1 MSKTISDRLAQ
12 ASKISFVGR
21 KAEFDLL
28 LDSLESEE
36 LPFQVAYIH
45 GMGGIGK
52 THLVK
57 ALINTLNKEIQ
68 LILLD
73 CRNIEPT
80 PKGYLTAF
88 CNESG
93 FSAEED
99 NELSSA
105 IKNINDKNLRTL
117 IVLDTYETFGLMDTW
132 LRQMFIPSLSQNV
145 LTIIISRQPPNSAWI
160 TTPGWDS
167 LLKVIKLDA
176 LTEDESY
183 EMLQSRGLNH
193 SQTESIN
200 SFARGY
206 PLAIELAAAALKSQ
220 PELNIESAPPPQ
232 VLQNLTNSFL
242 LGLPIE
248 LKEAVEASST
258 TRRLSETVLKELL
271 GSDYHRD
278 LFDKLLDLPFVNPTT
293 DGLIV
298 HDIVRDTVRND
309 LEKRDPE
316 RLRSYRTRAWSHFT
330 KESFYVES
338 HNLWQCTADL
348 LYLIQN
354 PALRVGFFPKEGIE
368 HIVEPASLNNKKD
381 ILEITEASENEE
393 EVHIIE
399 QLLDRHLDF
408 FNVALNRNGDVDGF
422 YILFQTHEIDYDVA
436 SKDPIISEYFRHLRD
451 NPVSENES
459 VLILRR
465 WLSKGSG
472 ELPSNGQAACWIDVK
487 RRYMELRPDLR
498 RLYMSVTDLQ
508 TWGPVISPLGFVPLS
523 SYNIELG
530 NDTYHTLML
539 DFGPM
544 SIDGWLKRII
554 GIELGPKTY
563 DLEHEL
569 PQGTVNIMFAD
580 IADSTVLTEKLGD
593 AAFRARAREL
603 FANSTTI
610 IDEYG
615 GRIIEGK
622 LLGDGVLAVFNST
635 NSAIKCAIQ
644 LNLASPT
651 TGLELHI
658 GLHAGDVIKEDN
670 NIFGGAVNLAARISS
685 SSEPGEI
692 LVSDTIRNLAKTSTN
707 VSFNPKGEYT
717 LKGISEPHQLYSI
730 TMSSSQN

>member
-12 ASKISFVGR
+12 ASKTSFVGR
-21 KAEFDLL
+21 KEEFDLL
-28 LDSLESEE
+28 LNSLESED
-36 LPFQVAYIH
+36 LPFQIAFIH

-52 THLVK
+52 THLAK
-57 ALINTLNKEIQ
+57 ALINSLNKEIQ
-68 LILLD
+68 VILLD

-80 PKGYLTAF
+80 PKGFLTAF
-88 CNESG
+88 CNETG
-93 FSAEED
+93 FRAEED
-99 NELSSA
+99 NELSSV
-105 IKNINDKNLRTL
+105 IKNINDKKLRTL

-145 LTIIISRQPPNSAWI
+145 FTIIISRQPPNSAWI

-176 LTEDESY
+176 LTEGESY

-220 PELNIESAPPPQ
+220 PELNIDRAPPAQ

-242 LGLPIE
+242 LGLPVE

-258 TRRLSETVLKELL
+258 TRRLSETILRELL
-271 GSDYHRD
+271 GSDYNRD
-278 LFDKLLDLPFVNPTT
+278 LFDKLLDLPFVNPTN

-298 HDIVRDTVRND
+298 HDIVRDTIRND

-330 KESFYVES
+330 KESLYVES
-338 HNLWQCTADL
+338 HDLWQCTADL

-354 PALRVGFFPKEGIE
+354 PVLRDAFFPKEGIE
-368 HIVEPASLNNKKD
+368 HIVERASLNNKED
-381 ILEITEASENEE
+381 ILEITKAYENEE
-393 EVHIIE
+393 AVQIVK
-399 QLLDRHLDF
+399 QLFQRHLDF

-422 YILFQTHEIDYDVA
+422 YILFHPHEIDSEIA
-436 SKDPIISEYFRHLRD
+436 SMDPITSEYFRHLRE
-451 NPVSENES
+451 NPVSENEC

-472 ELPSNGQAACWIDVK
+472 ELPSKCQAACWIDVK
-487 RRYMELRPDLR
+487 RKYMELRPDLR
-498 RLYMSVTDLQ
+498 RLYTSVTDLQ
-508 TWGPVISPLGFVPLS
+508 IWGPIVSPLGFVPLTN
-523 SYNIELG
+523 YNVKLG
-530 NDTYHTLML
+530 DTIYNTALM
-539 DFGPM
+539 DFGPL
-544 SIDGWLKRII
+544 SIDGWLKRLI
-554 GIELGPKTY
+554 GLELGAESDYIK
-563 DLEHEL
+563 HEL
-569 PQGTVNIMFAD
+569 LEGTVNIMFAD
-580 IADSTVLTEKLGD
+580 IANSTDLTEELGD

-603 FANSTTI
+603 FATSVAI
-610 IDEYG
+610 IKEYDG
-615 GRIIEGK
+615 SLIEGK

-635 NSAIKCAIQ
+635 HSAIECAIQ
-644 LNLASPT
+644 LNLASSASE
-651 TGLELHI
+651 LKLHI
-658 GLHAGDVIKEDN
+658 GLNAGDVIKEDN
-670 NIFGGAVNLAARISS
+670 NIYGGAVNLAARISG

-717 LKGISEPHQLYSI
+717 LKGISEPHQLYGI
-730 TMSSSQN
+730 TAN

>member
-12 ASKISFVGR
+12 ASKTSFVGR
-21 KAEFDLL
+21 KAEFELL
-28 LDSLESEE
+28 LNSLESEE
-36 LPFQVAYIH
+36 LPFQVAFIH

-52 THLVK
+52 THLVN
-57 ALINTLNKEIQ
+57 ALINTLNKKIQ
-68 LILLD
+68 LNFLD

-80 PKGYLTAF
+80 PKGFLTAF

-93 FSAEED
+93 FNAEEG

-167 LLKVIKLDA
+167 LLKVIRLDA

-200 SFARGY
+200 NFARGY

-220 PELNIESAPPPQ
+220 PELNIDSAPPAQ

-242 LGLPIE
+242 LGLPVE

-258 TRRLSETVLKELL
+258 TRRLSETVLRELL

-316 RLRSYRTRAWSHFT
+316 RLRSYRTRAWRHFT
-330 KESFYVES
+330 NESLKVES
-338 HNLWQCTADL
+338 PNLWQCTADL

-354 PALRVGFFPKEGIE
+354 PVLRDAFFPRAGTED
-368 HIVEPASLNNKKD
+368 IVEPASLNNKKD
-381 ILEITEASENEE
+381 ILEIAKANENEE
-393 EVHIIE
+393 AFQIID
-399 QLLDRHLDF
+399 QLLERHLEF
-408 FNVALNRNGDVDGF
+408 FNVTLNRNGDVDGF
-422 YILFQTHEIDYDVA
+422 FILFQPHEIDSDIV
-436 SKDPIISEYFRHLRD
+436 SKDPITLEYFRHLRD
-451 NPVSENES
+451 SPVSENEC

-472 ELPSNGQAACWIDVK
+472 ELPSNSQAACWIDVK
-487 RRYMELRPDLR
+487 R
-498 RLYMSVTDLQ
+498 
-508 TWGPVISPLGFVPLS
+508 
-523 SYNIELG
+523 
-530 NDTYHTLML
+530 
-539 DFGPM
+539 
-544 SIDGWLKRII
+544 
-554 GIELGPKTY
+554 
-563 DLEHEL
+563 
-569 PQGTVNIMFAD
+569 
-580 IADSTVLTEKLGD
+580 
-593 AAFRARAREL
+593 
-603 FANSTTI
+603 
-610 IDEYG
+610 
-615 GRIIEGK
+615 
-622 LLGDGVLAVFNST
+622 
-635 NSAIKCAIQ
+635 
-644 LNLASPT
+644 
-651 TGLELHI
+651 
-658 GLHAGDVIKEDN
+658 
-670 NIFGGAVNLAARISS
+670 
-685 SSEPGEI
+685 
-692 LVSDTIRNLAKTSTN
+692 
-707 VSFNPKGEYT
+707 
-717 LKGISEPHQLYSI
+717 
-730 TMSSSQN
+730 